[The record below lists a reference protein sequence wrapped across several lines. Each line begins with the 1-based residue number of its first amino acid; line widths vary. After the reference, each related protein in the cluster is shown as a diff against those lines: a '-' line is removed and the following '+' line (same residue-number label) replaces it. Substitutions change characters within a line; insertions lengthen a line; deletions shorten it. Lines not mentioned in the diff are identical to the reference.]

1 MFYSRTP
8 FILQLG
14 LAAEMFYRRLK
25 MKSLP
30 LWLGVTGCGG
40 EAGCLQENTAVVA
53 VEVHK
58 HPPSPPTGG
67 GGGLCLGVFVG
78 GCLCGWVSLWV
89 GVFVGE
95 SLCGCYNTSLSRDSC
110 LFVGFRSVSEHRLI
124 LRVTGL

>member
-1 MFYSRTP
+1 
-8 FILQLG
+8 
-14 LAAEMFYRRLK
+14 MFYRRLK

-58 HPPSPPTGG
+58 HPLHPRVEG

-89 GVFVGE
+89 GVFVGVTIPAY
-95 SLCGCYNTSLSRDSC
+95 LVTLVC
-110 LFVGFRSVSEHRLI
+110 LWGLDQC
-124 LRVTGL
+124 LDTG